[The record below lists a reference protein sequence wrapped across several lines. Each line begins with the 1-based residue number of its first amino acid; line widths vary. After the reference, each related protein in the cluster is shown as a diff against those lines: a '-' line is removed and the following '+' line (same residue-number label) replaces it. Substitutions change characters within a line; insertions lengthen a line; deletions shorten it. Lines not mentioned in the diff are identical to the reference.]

1 MQDMV
6 GNKRLKTT
14 LLYMLASFVLI
25 VMVSPYLYM
34 VLGSLAPWD
43 QVDRKIIPTEL
54 TLRSYEWLFFGGD
67 GVLARP
73 WLRAFF
79 NSVFVTLTSTFLM
92 MATAILVG
100 YSLAKLKFKGNRL
113 INNVILF
120 QMFYPA
126 VILLIPLFLII
137 RYMGLYDTYWAMI
150 LPKAVNLWAIFMY
163 TNFFRSL
170 PDELLEAAKI
180 DGASQLKII
189 WKVVL
194 PMSKSITTIIFLF
207 LFMERWVELLWD
219 MLVVNSE
226 NMLTLNVLLA
236 QMFGP
241 YGGYPGPMYA
251 ASVLLT
257 LPILILFIIFSKNF
271 KDGMQF
277 VLK

>member
-1 MQDMV
+1 MPSMV
-6 GNKRLKTT
+6 GNKRFKTA
-14 LLYMLASFVLI
+14 LLYTLAFIVLI
-25 VMVSPYLYM
+25 IMVFPYLYM
-34 VLGSLAPWD
+34 ILSSLAPWE
-43 QVDRKIIPTEL
+43 QVDRKIIPTKL
-54 TLRSYEWLFFGGD
+54 TLRSYEWLLTGGEN
-67 GVLARP
+67 VIPRP

-79 NSVFVTLTSTFLM
+79 NSLLVTVSSTLLMLT
-92 MATAILVG
+92 TAILVG

-113 INNVILF
+113 INNMILF

-126 VILLIPLFLII
+126 IILLIPLFLII
-137 RYMGLYDTYWAMI
+137 RYFGLYDTYWAMI

-163 TNFFRSL
+163 TNFFRSI
-170 PDELLEAAKI
+170 PDELIEAAKM
-180 DGASQLKII
+180 DGAGQLKII
-189 WKVVL
+189 TRIIL

-226 NMLTLNVLLA
+226 KMLTLNVLLA

-257 LPILILFIIFSKNF
+257 LPILILFIIFSRNF
-271 KDGMQF
+271 KEGMQF

>member
-1 MQDMV
+1 MV
-6 GNKRLKTT
+6 GNSKIKVT
-14 LLYMLASFVLI
+14 LLYLLAFTVML
-25 VMVSPYLYM
+25 VMVFPYIYM
-34 VLGSLAPWD
+34 VLGSLSPWD
-43 QVDRKIIPTEL
+43 QVDRRIIPTEL
-54 TLRSYEWLFFGGD
+54 TFRSYEWLFFGGSD
-67 GVLARP
+67 VIARP

-79 NSVFVTLTSTFLM
+79 NSVFVTLASTILM
-92 MATAILVG
+92 LVSALMVG
-100 YSLAKLKFKGNRL
+100 YSLAKLKFKGSRF

-126 VILLIPLFLII
+126 VILLIPLFLIV
-137 RYMGLYDTYWAMI
+137 RYFGMYDTYWAMI

-163 TNFFRSL
+163 TNFFRGL

-180 DGASQLKII
+180 DGASQWKILWRI
-189 WKVVL
+189 VL
-194 PMSKSITTIIFLF
+194 PMSKSVTTIIFLF

-257 LPILILFIIFSKNF
+257 LPILVLFIIFSKNF

>member
-1 MQDMV
+1 MV
-6 GNKRLKTT
+6 GNKPLKTT
-14 LLYMLASFVLI
+14 MLYILAFSVLI

-34 VLGSLAPWD
+34 VLGSLSPWD
-43 QVDRKIIPTEL
+43 EVDRRIIPTEL
-54 TLRSYEWLFFGGD
+54 TLRSYEWLFFGGE

-73 WLRAFF
+73 WLRALF
-79 NSVFVTLTSTFLM
+79 NSLFVTLSSTVLM
-92 MATAILVG
+92 MTTAILVG
-100 YSLAKLKFKGNRL
+100 YSLAKLKFRGNRL

-170 PDELLEAAKI
+170 PDELLEAAKM
-180 DGASQLKII
+180 DGASQLKIV

-257 LPILILFIIFSKNF
+257 MPILVLFIIFSKNF
-271 KDGMQF
+271 KNGMQF

>member
-1 MQDMV
+1 MA
-6 GNKRLKTT
+6 GNRKKVTM
-14 LLYMLASFVLI
+14 LYILAFA
-25 VMVSPYLYM
+25 VMVVMIAPYIYM
-34 VLGSLAPWD
+34 VLGSFAVWD
-43 QVDRKIIPTEL
+43 QVDRKIIPTEF
-54 TLRSYEWLFFGGD
+54 TLRSYEWLFTGGE
-67 GVLARP
+67 GVEARP

-79 NSVFVTLTSTFLM
+79 NSVFVTTASSFLM
-92 MATAILVG
+92 LTTAILVG
-100 YSLAKLKFKGNRL
+100 FSLAKLKFRGNRL
-113 INNVILF
+113 INNIILF

-137 RYMGLYDTYWAMI
+137 RYFGLYDTYWAMI

-163 TNFFRSL
+163 TNYFRGL
-170 PDELLEAAKI
+170 PDELIEAAKM
-180 DGASQLKII
+180 DGASQFKIV
-189 WKVVL
+189 WKIVL
-194 PMSKSITTIIFLF
+194 PMSKSITTIVFLF
-207 LFMERWVELLWD
+207 VFMERWVELLWD

-251 ASVLLT
+251 GSVLLT

>member
-1 MQDMV
+1 MA
-6 GNKRLKTT
+6 GNKKLKLS
-14 LLYMLASFVLI
+14 LLYTVAFTVLL

-34 VLGSLAPWD
+34 VLGSFAVWD
-43 QVDRKIIPTEL
+43 QVDRKLIPTEF
-54 TLRSYEWLFFGGD
+54 TLRSYEWLFFGGE
-67 GVLARP
+67 GANARP
-73 WLRAFF
+73 WMRAFF
-79 NSVFVTLTSTFLM
+79 NSVIVSTTSSILM
-92 MATAILVG
+92 IATALLVG

-137 RYMGLYDTYWAMI
+137 RYFGMYDTYWAMI

-163 TNFFRSL
+163 TNFFRGL
-170 PDELLEAAKI
+170 PNELIEAAKI
-180 DGASQLKII
+180 DGASQWKIV
-189 WKVVL
+189 WKIVL

-207 LFMERWVELLWD
+207 VFMERWVELLWD

-226 NMLTLNVLLA
+226 DMLTLNVLLA

-271 KDGMQF
+271 KKGMQF

>member
-1 MQDMV
+1 MV
-6 GNKRLKTT
+6 GSKKLKTT
-14 LLYMLASFVLI
+14 LLYILAFVILMI
-25 VMVSPYLYM
+25 MVFPYLYM
-34 VLGSLAPWD
+34 VLSSLAPWD
-43 QVDRKIIPTEL
+43 QVDRKMIPTKL
-54 TLRSYEWLFFGGD
+54 TLRSYEWLFTGGD
-67 GVLARP
+67 DVVPRP

-79 NSVFVTLTSTFLM
+79 NSFVVTLSSTLLM
-92 MATAILVG
+92 MVTAILVG
-100 YSLAKLKFKGNRL
+100 YALAKLKFKGSRL
-113 INNVILF
+113 INNIILF

-137 RYMGLYDTYWAMI
+137 RYFGMYDTYWAMI

-163 TNFFRSL
+163 TNFFRSI
-170 PDELLEAAKI
+170 PDELIEAAKM
-180 DGASQLKII
+180 DGAGQLTII
-189 WKVVL
+189 ARIVL

-241 YGGYPGPMYA
+241 YGAFPGPMYA

-257 LPILILFIIFSKNF
+257 LPILVLFIIFSKNF
-271 KDGMQF
+271 KEGMQF

>member
-1 MQDMV
+1 MV
-6 GNKRLKTT
+6 GNKRFKTA
-14 LLYMLASFVLI
+14 LLYTLAFIVLI
-25 VMVSPYLYM
+25 IMVFPYLYM
-34 VLGSLAPWD
+34 ILSSLAPWE
-43 QVDRKIIPTEL
+43 QVDRKIIPTKL
-54 TLRSYEWLFFGGD
+54 TLRSYEWLLTGGEN
-67 GVLARP
+67 VIPRP

-79 NSVFVTLTSTFLM
+79 NSLLVTVSSTLLMLT
-92 MATAILVG
+92 TAILVG

-113 INNVILF
+113 INNMILF

-126 VILLIPLFLII
+126 IILLIPLFLII
-137 RYMGLYDTYWAMI
+137 RYFGLYDTYWAMI

-163 TNFFRSL
+163 TNFFRGI
-170 PDELLEAAKI
+170 PDELIEAAKM
-180 DGASQLKII
+180 DGAGQLKII
-189 WKVVL
+189 TRIIL

-226 NMLTLNVLLA
+226 KMLTLNVLLA

-257 LPILILFIIFSKNF
+257 LPILILFIIFSRNF
-271 KDGMQF
+271 KEGMQF

>member
-1 MQDMV
+1 MA
-6 GNKRLKTT
+6 GNNKIKLT
-14 LLYMLASFVLI
+14 LLYILAFSVLI
-25 VMVSPYLYM
+25 LMIAPYIYM
-34 VLGSLAPWD
+34 VLGSFAAWD
-43 QVDRKIIPTEL
+43 QVDRKIIPTEF
-54 TLRSYEWLFFGGD
+54 TLRSYEWLFFGGE
-67 GVLARP
+67 GANARP
-73 WLRAFF
+73 WMRSFF
-79 NSVFVTLTSTFLM
+79 NSIFVSTTSAVLM
-92 MATAILVG
+92 IVTALFVS
-100 YSLAKLKFKGNRL
+100 YSLAKLKFKGNRV

-137 RYMGLYDTYWAMI
+137 RYFGMYDTYWAMI

-163 TNFFRSL
+163 TNFFRGL
-170 PDELLEAAKI
+170 PDELIEAAKI
-180 DGASQLKII
+180 DGASQWKIV
-189 WKVVL
+189 WKIVL

-207 LFMERWVELLWD
+207 VFMERWVELLWD
-219 MLVVNSE
+219 MIVVNSE
-226 NMLTLNVLLA
+226 DMLTLNVLLA

-271 KDGMQF
+271 KKGMQF

>member
-1 MQDMV
+1 VPSMV
-6 GNKRLKTT
+6 GNKRFKTA
-14 LLYMLASFVLI
+14 LLYTLAFIVLI
-25 VMVSPYLYM
+25 IMVFPYLYM
-34 VLGSLAPWD
+34 ILSSLAPWE
-43 QVDRKIIPTEL
+43 QVDRKIIPTKL
-54 TLRSYEWLFFGGD
+54 TLRSYEWLLTGGEN
-67 GVLARP
+67 VIPRP

-79 NSVFVTLTSTFLM
+79 NSLLVTVSSTLLMLT
-92 MATAILVG
+92 TAILVG

-113 INNVILF
+113 INNMILF

-126 VILLIPLFLII
+126 IILLIPLFLII
-137 RYMGLYDTYWAMI
+137 RYFGLYDTYWAMI

-163 TNFFRSL
+163 TNFFRGI
-170 PDELLEAAKI
+170 PDELIEAAKM
-180 DGASQLKII
+180 DGAGQLKII
-189 WKVVL
+189 TRIIL

-226 NMLTLNVLLA
+226 KMLTLNVLLA

-251 ASVLLT
+251 VSVLLT

-271 KDGMQF
+271 KEGMQF

>member
-1 MQDMV
+1 MA
-6 GNKRLKTT
+6 GNRKKVTM
-14 LLYMLASFVLI
+14 LYILAFTVMI
-25 VMVSPYLYM
+25 VMIAPYIYM
-34 VLGSLAPWD
+34 VLGSFAVWD
-43 QVDRKIIPTEL
+43 QVDRKIIPTEF
-54 TLRSYEWLFFGGD
+54 TLRSYEWLFTGGE
-67 GVLARP
+67 GVEARP

-79 NSVFVTLTSTFLM
+79 NSIFVTTASSFLM
-92 MATAILVG
+92 LSTAILVG
-100 YSLAKLKFKGNRL
+100 FSLAKLKFRGNRL
-113 INNVILF
+113 INNIILF

-137 RYMGLYDTYWAMI
+137 RYFGLYDTYWAMI

-163 TNFFRSL
+163 TNYFRGL
-170 PDELLEAAKI
+170 PDELIEAAKM
-180 DGASQLKII
+180 DGASQFKIV
-189 WKVVL
+189 WKIVL
-194 PMSKSITTIIFLF
+194 PMSKSITTIVFLF
-207 LFMERWVELLWD
+207 VFMERWVELLWD

-251 ASVLLT
+251 GSVLLT

>member
-1 MQDMV
+1 MV
-6 GNKRLKTT
+6 GNKRFKTI
-14 LLYMLASFVLI
+14 LLYTLAFIVLI
-25 VMVSPYLYM
+25 IMVFPYLYM
-34 VLGSLAPWD
+34 ILSSLAPWE
-43 QVDRKIIPTEL
+43 QVDRKIIPTKL
-54 TLRSYEWLFFGGD
+54 TLRSYEWLLTGGEN
-67 GVLARP
+67 VIPRP

-79 NSVFVTLTSTFLM
+79 NSLLVTMSSTLLMLT
-92 MATAILVG
+92 TAILVG

-113 INNVILF
+113 INNMILF

-126 VILLIPLFLII
+126 IILLIPLFLII
-137 RYMGLYDTYWAMI
+137 RYFGLYDTYWAMI

-163 TNFFRSL
+163 TNFFRGI
-170 PDELLEAAKI
+170 PDELIEAAKM
-180 DGASQLKII
+180 DGAGQLKII
-189 WKVVL
+189 TRIIL

-226 NMLTLNVLLA
+226 KMLTLNVLLA

-257 LPILILFIIFSKNF
+257 LPILILFIIFSRNF
-271 KDGMQF
+271 KEGMQF

>member
-1 MQDMV
+1 MPNMA
-6 GNKRLKTT
+6 GNNKLKLT
-14 LLYMLASFVLI
+14 LLYIIAFSVLI
-25 VMVSPYLYM
+25 VMVAPYIYM
-34 VLGSLAPWD
+34 VIGSFAVWD
-43 QVDRKIIPTEL
+43 QVDRKIIPTEF
-54 TLRSYEWLFFGGD
+54 TLRSYEWLFFGGE
-67 GVLARP
+67 GANARP

-79 NSVFVTLTSTFLM
+79 NSIFVSTTSAFLM
-92 MATAILVG
+92 IATALLVG
-100 YSLAKLKFKGNRL
+100 FSLAKLKFKGNRL

-137 RYMGLYDTYWAMI
+137 RYFGMYDTYWAMI

-163 TNFFRSL
+163 TNFFRGL
-170 PDELLEAAKI
+170 PNELIEAAKI
-180 DGASQLKII
+180 DGASQWKIV
-189 WKVVL
+189 WKIVL

-207 LFMERWVELLWD
+207 VFMERWVELLWD

-226 NMLTLNVLLA
+226 EMLTLNVLLA

-271 KDGMQF
+271 KKGMQF

>member
-1 MQDMV
+1 MV
-6 GNKRLKTT
+6 GNKRFKTI
-14 LLYMLASFVLI
+14 LLYTLAFIVLI
-25 VMVSPYLYM
+25 IMVFPYLYM
-34 VLGSLAPWD
+34 ILSSLAPWE
-43 QVDRKIIPTEL
+43 QVDRKIIPTKL
-54 TLRSYEWLFFGGD
+54 TLRSYEWLLTGGEN
-67 GVLARP
+67 VIPRP

-79 NSVFVTLTSTFLM
+79 NSLLVTMSSTLLMLT
-92 MATAILVG
+92 TAILVG

-113 INNVILF
+113 INNMILF

-126 VILLIPLFLII
+126 IILLIPLFLII
-137 RYMGLYDTYWAMI
+137 RYFGLYDTYWAMI

-163 TNFFRSL
+163 TNFFRGI
-170 PDELLEAAKI
+170 PDELIEAAKM
-180 DGASQLKII
+180 DGAGQLKII
-189 WKVVL
+189 TRIIL

-226 NMLTLNVLLA
+226 KMLTLNVLLA

-271 KDGMQF
+271 KEGMQF

>member
-1 MQDMV
+1 MA
-6 GNKRLKTT
+6 GSKKLKTF
-14 LLYMLASFVLI
+14 LLYVLAFAILI
-25 VMVSPYLYM
+25 IMVFPYVYM

-43 QVDRKIIPTEL
+43 EVDKKIIPSRL
-54 TLRSYEWLFFGGD
+54 TLRSYEWLFGGGD
-67 GVLARP
+67 TVLPRP

-79 NSVFVTLTSTFLM
+79 NSIIVTLSSTFLM
-92 MATAILVG
+92 MATAVLVG
-100 YSLAKLKFKGNRL
+100 YSLTKIKFKGSGF

-137 RYMGLYDTYWAMI
+137 RHFGLYDTYWAMI
-150 LPKAVNLWAIFMY
+150 LPKAVSLWAIFMY
-163 TNFFRSL
+163 TNYFRSI
-170 PDELLEAAKI
+170 PNEVIEAAKI
-180 DGASQLKII
+180 DGAGTFRII
-189 WKVVL
+189 ISIIL

-219 MLVVNSE
+219 MLVVNDE
-226 NMLTLNVLLA
+226 NLKTLNVLLA

-241 YGGYPGPMYA
+241 YGAYPGPMYA

-257 LPILILFIIFSKNF
+257 LPILILFVIFSRNF
-271 KDGMQF
+271 KKGMDF